1 MTIHEKNN
9 AMKKNALKMGR
20 YQLLSRY
27 DRTCLLYRCVR
38 IRGLPDDAMDYA
50 WMCVP
55 KEVICNNKGLF

>member
-1 MTIHEKNN
+1 
-9 AMKKNALKMGR
+9 MKKNALKMGR

-27 DRTCLLYRCVR
+27 DRTCILYRCVR